1 MIQIIIKYGKPIVL
15 AVTKAAGAIPG
26 IIWIWGTVTTKIGDH
41 LQVKP
46 GDHKIIKI

>member
-26 IIWIWGTVTTKIGDH
+26 IIWIWGTVTTKNWGSSSS
-41 LQVKP
+41 KTW
-46 GDHKIIKI
+46 GS